1 MADDSDD
8 NLERLD
14 AVVNEIGAHY
24 ARLVREAKLG
34 RATVPSIM
42 QELAETVMP
51 LMKDFSVRM
60 FAEMIAVRQ
69 YIHQE
74 VEPALQRMGDDQDSL
89 LLPED
94 AELITQRLLQYR
106 GLLEG
111 LIARTVGDD
120 KAKMEAELAEVDK
133 TLARVGEITAEE
145 TSDDSDAG
153 DPDGDDVDDD
163 DDDDDEEQP
172 DGGPPTGTA

>member
-8 NLERLD
+8 NLQRLD
-14 AVVNEIGAHY
+14 AVVNEIDAHY
-24 ARLVREAKLG
+24 GRLVREAKLG

-74 VEPALQRMGDDQDSL
+74 VEPALQRIGDDQDSML
-89 LLPED
+89 LAED
-94 AELITQRLLQYR
+94 AEMITQRLLSYR
-106 GLLEG
+106 SMLEG
-111 LIARTVGDD
+111 GIARLTGDD
-120 KAKMEAELAEVDK
+120 KARMEAELAEVDT
-133 TLARVGEITAEE
+133 TLARVAEITEE
-145 TSDDSDAG
+145 VEPDDNPEPG
-153 DPDGDDVDDD
+153 DEPEVV
-163 DDDDDEEQP
+163 DDDDEEEEVE
-172 DGGPPTGTA
+172 GGRAAGTA